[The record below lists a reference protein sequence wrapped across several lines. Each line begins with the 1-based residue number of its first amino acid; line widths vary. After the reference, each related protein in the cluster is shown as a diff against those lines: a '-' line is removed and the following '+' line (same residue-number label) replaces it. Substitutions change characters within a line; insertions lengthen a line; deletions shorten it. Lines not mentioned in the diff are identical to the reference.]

1 MLAEAIFAAGCFWG
15 VQSAFDNTPGV
26 VSTEVGY
33 TGGTVADPTYR
44 QVCTGDTG
52 HAEAVKVTY
61 DTDKTSYP
69 KLLDVFFSNH
79 NPTTLNRQGP
89 DIGTQYRSAIFY
101 LNDQQKEAAA
111 AKIRA
116 LNAAHKFP
124 APIVTELVPAAKFYP
139 AEDYRQKYLEKR
151 GLGSCHL

>member
-33 TGGTVADPTYR
+33 TGGTD
-44 QVCTGDTG
+44 
-52 HAEAVKVTY
+52 AEAVKVTY

-139 AEDYRQKYLEKR
+139 AEDYHQKYLEKR